1 MGSNSSKM
9 VLQQN
14 GFEQNG
20 SAAEWFCC
28 RTILGFF
35 SSPPRISII
44 PGGDNKKEH
53 KALVLSYTIY
63 RTALGG
69 FKL

>member
-1 MGSNSSKM
+1 MKLN
-9 VLQQN
+9 
-14 GFEQNG
+14 
-20 SAAEWFCC
+20 
-28 RTILGFF
+28 ILGTNIGKKHAGGGIGHSSTHVFF
-35 SSPPRISII
+35 SNVAPRISII

-53 KALVLSYTIY
+53 KALVLPYTIY